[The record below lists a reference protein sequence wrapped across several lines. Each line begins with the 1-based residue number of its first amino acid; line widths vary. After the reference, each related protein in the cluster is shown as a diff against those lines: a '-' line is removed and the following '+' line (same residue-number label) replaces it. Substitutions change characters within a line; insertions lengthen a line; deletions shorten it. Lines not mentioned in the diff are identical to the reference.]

1 LSTEINLTEIVEGL
15 FITGVA
21 GIQVY
26 ERIKLYFKEKGKK
39 HNIKELNM
47 MDLKIYEK
55 LAECKTKY
63 KADRCLFFQF
73 HNGEIFL
80 NNNSILKMSLS
91 HESNNDGII
100 QLKNEF
106 QTVLISVAPNFIH
119 KLIEHESFQLDTHS
133 SGEDFIK
140 NFKFYGIESVMVHR
154 VEDKKKKVI
163 GFVCVCYHTHL
174 QHRDFEPL
182 KDLSEH
188 IGFLI

>member
-1 LSTEINLTEIVEGL
+1 MSTEINLTEIIEGI
-15 FITGVA
+15 FIAGVA

-26 ERIKLYFKEKGKK
+26 EKLKTYFKDKNKK
-39 HNIKELNM
+39 HNIKDLNM

-63 KADRCLFFQF
+63 RADRCIFFQF
-73 HNGEIFL
+73 HNGEVFL
-80 NNNSILKMSLS
+80 NNNSILKMSLT
-91 HESNNDGII
+91 HESNNDGIT

-106 QTVLISVAPNFIH
+106 QTIHISSAPNFIH
-119 KLIEHESFQLDTHS
+119 KLIENETFQLDTHKTD
-133 SGEDFIK
+133 EDFIC
-140 NFKFYGIESVMVHR
+140 NFKFYGVESVMVHR
-154 VEDKKKKVI
+154 VEDEKKKVI
-163 GFVCVCYHTHL
+163 GFVCMCFHTAL

>member
-1 LSTEINLTEIVEGL
+1 MSTEINLTEIIEGL
-15 FITGVA
+15 FILGVA

-26 ERIKLYFKEKGKK
+26 EKVKAHLSNKNKK
-39 HNIKELNM
+39 HNIRDLNM

-55 LAECKTKY
+55 LAEGKTRY

-80 NNNSILKMSLS
+80 NNNSILKMSLT

-119 KLIEHESFQLDTHS
+119 KLIENQTFQLDTHRS
-133 SGEDFIK
+133 DDDFIS
-140 NFKFYGIESVMVHR
+140 NFKFYGVESVMVHR

-163 GFVCVCYHTHL
+163 GFICMCYHTPI